1 MGLSVV
7 HTTAV
12 SPVEDGHT
20 KYEEGVAKVHLPPWV
35 AIDAGIRSAG
45 PAEIVTVVI
54 TIDGPL
60 RKTTLSLVSLFTQSH
75 I

>member
-1 MGLSVV
+1 MGLIVL
-7 HTTAV
+7 HTAAV

-20 KYEEGVAKVHLPPWV
+20 MYEEGVAKVHLPPWV
-35 AIDAGIRSAG
+35 AIGAVIRSAG
-45 PAEIVTVVI
+45 PAEIVRVVI

-60 RKTTLSLVSLFTQSH
+60 RITTLSLVSLFTQSH